1 MRSLAAAVLAL
12 TMLLVSACMPK
23 KLPGTDIDDNSET
36 RAVLDVANKYR
47 IAVEQKD
54 AQAIIALADPSF
66 RDDGGSASPDDDLDY
81 KTLSTALPARF
92 SRIDDVHLSLDVRK
106 MDFDDQQ
113 QTVRVSY
120 QYTISFKMPGLSQK
134 SQSET
139 DLKQMTMKR
148 EGDNVWRIT
157 SGI

>member
-1 MRSLAAAVLAL
+1 MRSLAAALSLAL
-12 TMLLVSACMPK
+12 LLGSACMPK

-36 RAVLDVANKYR
+36 RAVLDVANTYR
-47 IAVEQKD
+47 VAVEAKD

-66 RDDGGSASPDDDLDY
+66 RDDGGSANPDDDLDY
-81 KTLSTALPARF
+81 KSLSTALPARF
-92 SRIDDVHLSLDVRK
+92 ARIDDVRLSLDVRK
-106 MDFDDQQ
+106 MEFDEAQNS
-113 QTVRVSY
+113 VRVSY
-120 QYTISFKMPGLSQK
+120 QYTISFRMPGLTGK

-148 EGDNVWRIT
+148 TGDNTWHIT